1 MVIAPNIQYLNQT
14 QIDLKKW
21 DQCIENSQN
30 RLIYAYSFYLNALCP
45 HWDAI
50 IIGDY
55 EFVMPLPWRRK
66 FYVKYLYKPAFIQ
79 QLGIFPAL
87 RNVSFQEILFL
98 LNKKF
103 VLVNIFFNYANAI
116 EKQYPI
122 TINTNLILD
131 LSKSYTALKEGYNKD
146 LRNNLK
152 LAQKENYVVSME
164 TEESSIIG
172 IYKKLY
178 AKRTPHVIE
187 EDYKN
192 FHSLC
197 RNLKDRKMLLTRSIL
212 TARGE
217 IQAAGIFFTD
227 GRRIY
232 NIMNVTSQEGRKAS
246 LNHLLLDLVVKE
258 FSGRSMIFDFEGS
271 DLRGVGD
278 FYRKFGAMNQPY
290 FHYRKINF

>member
-290 FHYRKINF
+290 FHYRKIIF